1 VVGGSGSRSSGRGS
15 VADILRRGNWA
26 GRGGIGTRARLRR
39 PATPSPR
46 RTTPRPPRSASSSRL
61 GARDRA
67 RLTASRAT
75 AVRAVRR
82 RRSAESTWAAA
93 ATGLAT
99 GSPTG
104 AGGGVASGRR
114 RGVDVRALRARLSAL
129 TRVRADA
136 AACEPETAAAASGR
150 ARTRARPPVA
160 RRVRPADRRARTAG
174 CAAGAGGAAEAA
186 AGAGCSAGRG

>member
-1 VVGGSGSRSSGRGS
+1 VIGGSGSRSSGRGS
-15 VADILRRGNWA
+15 VADILRRGNRA
-26 GRGGIGTRARLRR
+26 DRGGSGTRARLRR

-61 GARDRA
+61 GARDPA

-75 AVRAVRR
+75 AVRAVGR
-82 RRSAESTWAAA
+82 RRSAESAWAAA

-99 GSPTG
+99 GSPTD

-114 RGVDVRALRARLSAL
+114 RGVDVRALRARVSAS

-136 AACEPETAAAASGR
+136 AACEPETAAVASGR
-150 ARTRARPPVA
+150 ARTRARVA
-160 RRVRPADRRARTAG
+160 RRVRPADRRARTTG
-174 CAAGAGGAAEAA
+174 CAAGAGGAAEDA